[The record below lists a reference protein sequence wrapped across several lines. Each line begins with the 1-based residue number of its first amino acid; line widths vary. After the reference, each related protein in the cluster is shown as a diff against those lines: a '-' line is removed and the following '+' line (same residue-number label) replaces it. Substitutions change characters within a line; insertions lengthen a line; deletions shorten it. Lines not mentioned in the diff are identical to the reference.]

1 MVSKIKLA
9 RAGTLMVAA
18 SRVGQQGYPA
28 FLRRMDRP
36 ADRQIDLQPK
46 SAGTRPRSRAQV
58 SLIATWLDAFGG
70 DADKASVLLECA
82 ARDLAAATWIIKPA
96 DHERPPGWLAD
107 SRAMRRN

>member
-1 MVSKIKLA
+1 MAEGLT
-9 RAGTLMVAA
+9 R
-18 SRVGQQGYPA
+18 
-28 FLRRMDRP
+28 
-36 ADRQIDLQPK
+36 ADRRAAIPSLDQI
-46 SAGTRPRSRAQV
+46 AAEV